1 MLEWGKTM
9 QERSGFILREIIQHY
24 IESGLPVGSRL
35 IARAPGVSL
44 SSASI
49 RNVMSDLEENG
60 FLQQPHTSA
69 GRIPTAKALK
79 FYVDELLEEHEAK
92 NAAMRGSTYFPD
104 FSDAEEMMEYISL
117 LLGNKTQQTSFVI
130 FHRGQKKDSQ
140 KKVFYGCKSNILNQP
155 EFANVQ
161 KVHRFLRALE
171 EKEEFLN
178 KMDTMNQG
186 LNIKIGTEN
195 NIKGLEEC
203 SLVASS
209 YHLSQDE
216 LGMVGI
222 IGPMRMD
229 YIHMIDVVTA
239 TAHTLSKK
247 LRQ

>member
-1 MLEWGKTM
+1 MSAKEVGMK
-9 QERSGFILREIIQHY
+9 ERSQVILREVIQNY
-24 IESGLPVGSRL
+24 IQSGLPIGSRL
-35 IARAPGVSL
+35 VAKASRVAL

-69 GRIPTAKALK
+69 GRIPTVKALK
-79 FYVDELLEEHEAK
+79 FYVDELLEEYLAK
-92 NAAMRGSTYFPD
+92 NSRLTGSTYFPD
-104 FSDAEEMMEYISL
+104 FSDAEDMMEYISL
-117 LLGNKTQQTSFVI
+117 LLGNKTQQTSFVV
-130 FHRGQKKDSQ
+130 FNHRSKKDFQKKIY
-140 KKVFYGCKSNILNQP
+140 YGCQSNILNKP
-155 EFANVQ
+155 EFADVQ

-178 KMDTMNQG
+178 KMNDMNEG

-209 YHLSQDE
+209 YHSAQDE
-216 LGMVGI
+216 CGMVGV
-222 IGPMRMD
+222 IGPVRMD
-229 YIHMIDVVTA
+229 YANMIDIVTT

-247 LRQ
+247 LR